1 MSMNIETKMRP
12 KTMGMGFNDFKEAGQ
27 VNNEIQNAG
36 PGGKVAKD
44 RDADGDAKGGG
55 GGGGGGFADMIAAGA
70 YTRVLLGLT

>member
-55 GGGGGGFADMIAAGA
+55 GGGFADMIAAGA